1 MNISAIRFNNVNFS
15 GNKNIQT
22 THKHP
27 SDVEDKGTRYT
38 DFFPYPSGSFRPYT
52 RFDYKKDLIEQV
64 KDNAQ
69 YEDKKFD
76 LHFARL
82 LCSAVKR
89 YPSENPPVE
98 SISRELKNAISKD
111 PNHNIQVTDGFSR
124 TLALCPISPDSKEFE
139 ELFPISFNSVSGK
152 YDEEANKTLC
162 ELLAKTEKMDG
173 RKELIQTYFEISKD
187 SSTGELNPNRPSV
200 KDFLSNI

>member
-22 THKHP
+22 TEKQT
-27 SDVEDKGTRYT
+27 SDVQEKEIRCT
-38 DFFPYPSGSFRPYT
+38 DLFPYPAGSFRPYT
-52 RFDYKKDLIEQV
+52 RFEYKKDLIEQV

-69 YEDKKFD
+69 YENKKFD
-76 LHFARL
+76 LHFAKL

-89 YPSENPPVE
+89 YPSENPPVKF
-98 SISRELKNAISKD
+98 IARELKNAISKD

-124 TLALCPISPDSKEFE
+124 TLALCPISADSKEFE
-139 ELFPISFNSVSGK
+139 ELFPISFNPVSGK

-162 ELLAKTEKMDG
+162 ELLTKTEKTDG
-173 RKELIQTYFEISKD
+173 RTELIQSYFAISKD

-200 KDFLSNI
+200 NEFLSNI

>member
-1 MNISAIRFNNVNFS
+1 MNISAISFNNFNFS

-22 THKHP
+22 AHKQNP
-27 SDVEDKGTRYT
+27 DVKEKETRYT
-38 DFFPYPSGSFRPYT
+38 DFFSYPSGSFRPYT

-69 YEDKKFD
+69 FEDRKFD

-82 LCSAVKR
+82 LCSTIKR
-89 YPSENPPVE
+89 YPSGNPPVA
-98 SISRELKNAISKD
+98 AISKELKKAVSKD
-111 PNHNIQVTDGFSR
+111 SVHDIDITNGFSR
-124 TLALCPISPDSKEFE
+124 TLALCPISADSKEFE
-139 ELFPISFNSVSGK
+139 ELFPISFNAVTGK

-162 ELLAKTEKMDG
+162 ELLAKTEKTDG